1 VTWQWTCRIAPFA
14 ADSTG
19 METGLQPAAT
29 RRGPARLLSVLT
41 VAAAGATAL
50 FWLVGRMGP
59 AGSGAEAIL
68 VLMAAFLILLVVA
81 GGYGWTMDRV
91 WRRTRAAAV
100 DELTLFKDD
109 FVARVSHEL
118 RTPLTGIVGAAR
130 TIDVEGLERDT
141 ATAVRS
147 MVSRSA
153 ELSGV
158 VDDLIV
164 AARADAGLLT
174 VDPAPASLME
184 QVESVVDYVRLL
196 GGEASVECQEATV
209 LVDPEKFRHVL
220 RNLLINAHR
229 HGLAPIAIRGQANG
243 DRYICQ
249 VVDSGPGVDPELVT
263 ELFRRFVH
271 TGGSGREAGSLGLGL
286 AVAKELATEMNTEI
300 SYRHI
305 NGETHFV
312 LIIPLAGARREVP
325 ARGLRVRPVWTTD
338 NE

>member
-1 VTWQWTCRIAPFA
+1 
-14 ADSTG
+14 
-19 METGLQPAAT
+19 MESGLRSAET

-50 FWLVGRMGP
+50 FWLVGRMETT
-59 AGSGAEAIL
+59 GSGAEALL
-68 VLMAAFLILLVVA
+68 VLMAAFVILLVVA
-81 GGYGWTMDRV
+81 GGYGWTLDRV

-130 TIDVEGLERDT
+130 TIDMDGLDREMT
-141 ATAVRS
+141 TAVRS

-153 ELSGV
+153 ELSGI

-164 AARADAGLLT
+164 AARADAGLLSA
-174 VDPAPASLME
+174 DAAPASVME
-184 QVESVVDYVRLL
+184 QVESVVDYIRLM
-196 GGEASVECQEATV
+196 GGDASIECQDATV
-209 LVDPEKFRHVL
+209 LIDAEKFRHVL
-220 RNLLINAHR
+220 RNLLVNAHR
-229 HGLAPIAIRGQANG
+229 HGLAPIAIRGQSTG

-249 VVDSGPGVDPELVT
+249 VVDSGPGVAPELADD
-263 ELFRRFVH
+263 LFRRFVH

-286 AVAKELATEMNTEI
+286 AVAKELATEMSTEI

-312 LIIPLAGARREVP
+312 LIIPLAGSRREV
-325 ARGLRVRPVWTTD
+325 RTRSLRVRPVWTIDT
-338 NE
+338 E